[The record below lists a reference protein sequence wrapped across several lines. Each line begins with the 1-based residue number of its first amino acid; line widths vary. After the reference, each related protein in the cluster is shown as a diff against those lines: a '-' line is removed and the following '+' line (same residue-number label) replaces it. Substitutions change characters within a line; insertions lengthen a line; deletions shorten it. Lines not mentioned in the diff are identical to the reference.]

1 MNQNGDEWVSENLQG
16 RVAVVTGAGSGIGAA
31 TAELLGLSGAKV
43 ALLDLRLDRLQ
54 QVSNSLTEQQVEV
67 HAKQIDVSVE
77 EDVQKAFHEIGTL
90 WGRIDVVVA
99 NAGINGIWAPLV
111 DITAAEWDMTFAV
124 NLRSTFLTL
133 KHSVPWL
140 RQAGGGSVIIVSSIN
155 GNRVFSTL
163 GASAYACSK
172 AAQIALM
179 KMSALEYARDRIR
192 INAVCPGSVATHI
205 DESLIARNLDS
216 IRRPVV
222 QFPEGEVPLGDG
234 SAAHA
239 DQVAEI
245 AWFLAS
251 DYSNHVTGTEIYVD
265 GAQSLL
271 KG

>member
-1 MNQNGDEWVSENLQG
+1 MKG

-54 QVSNSLTEQQVEV
+54 QVAISLSQQEV
-67 HAKQIDVSVE
+67 VFHTKQVDVSVE
-77 EDVQKAFHEIGTL
+77 EDVRKAFQEIGAL

-111 DITAAEWDMTFAV
+111 DITAAEWDLTLAV

-140 RQAGGGSVIIVSSIN
+140 RQGGGGSIIVVSSIN

-163 GASAYACSK
+163 GATAYACSK

-192 INAVCPGSVATHI
+192 INAICPGSVATHI
-205 DESLIARNLDS
+205 DESLTARNLDF
-216 IRRPVV
+216 IRRRPV

-234 SAAHA
+234 AAAQA